1 MFITSGH
8 VIACDP
14 REAILDN
21 QLSEDHVGVSILYY
35 LNNISIVMMIWKWLL
50 VQTILDRY
58 SLKQLFVFYDE
69 NNIPIVEEREIGV
82 RKKQYTFQK
91 KK

>member
-1 MFITSGH
+1 MANNKKNKVMMEMEEGTLASHQKVGFLGEIRNATLSTMLRCSLQSGR
-8 VIACDP
+8 VIACDS

-50 VQTILDRY
+50 V
-58 SLKQLFVFYDE
+58 
-69 NNIPIVEEREIGV
+69 
-82 RKKQYTFQK
+82 
-91 KK
+91 